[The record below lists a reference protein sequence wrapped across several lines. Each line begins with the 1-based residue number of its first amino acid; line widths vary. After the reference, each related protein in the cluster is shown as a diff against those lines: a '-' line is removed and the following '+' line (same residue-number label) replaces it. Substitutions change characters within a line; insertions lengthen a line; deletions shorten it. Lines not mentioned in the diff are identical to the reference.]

1 VVVIFLCRLEKVHIA
16 GKSSGIKQ
24 ITVEDKE
31 ISDEN
36 LPAVQD
42 TFCRNMLILS
52 LLSLV
57 KLT

>member
-1 VVVIFLCRLEKVHIA
+1 VHIA